1 MSILWC
7 YRSKNVKGIEMK
19 VYILFRQ
26 FSYSCEMEEPV
37 VVSVHKTYPVVPEN
51 DLDEESNGTTY
62 WVEDYELED

>member
-1 MSILWC
+1 
-7 YRSKNVKGIEMK
+7 MK
-19 VYILFRQ
+19 VYISFRQ